1 MESSFYISHNPTL
14 SMCSMNRIKKIS
26 CEHKSFEFLLNSYS
40 DTTKYY
46 SSTDLLLL

>member
-1 MESSFYISHNPTL
+1 MESSSHISHNPTL
-14 SMCSMNRIKKIS
+14 SMCFMNKIRKIL
-26 CEHKSFEFLLNSYS
+26 CEHKLFEFLLNSYR